1 MKNVRCAVLGALLF
15 VGCGPQTQTDNV
27 ALGGN
32 TGSGGGNNTAADA
45 GIPATDAGSPTDAGN
60 PIDAGTQPQDAGT
73 TVDAGTPT
81 DGGTAGNCKQ
91 IASFASVKVEAGYD
105 DVYQVAYSALE
116 DSSSEPKNIL
126 YLEAYDL
133 ASFPQTTTFD
143 ATFNYQTCM
152 TCVIY
157 MENCAADSCEKFYLA
172 HGGEATLTNV
182 TLSTTAGTLEGSGR
196 NLKLIE
202 WDFSNDEAVPDGS
215 CVEVGSA
222 SFNGTW

>member
-1 MKNVRCAVLGALLF
+1 MKNVRWAVLGALLF

-32 TGSGGGNNTAADA
+32 TGSGGGNST
-45 GIPATDAGSPTDAGN
+45 PTPPTDAGSTVDAGV
-60 PIDAGTQPQDAGT
+60 PTDAGTQPQDAGAS
-73 TVDAGTPT
+73 VDAGTPT

-91 IASFASVKVEAGYD
+91 VASFASVKVEAGFD
-105 DVYQVAYSALE
+105 DVDQVAYSALE
-116 DSSSEPKNIL
+116 DSSTEPKNIL

-172 HGGEATLTNV
+172 QGGEATLTNV
-182 TLSTTAGTLEGSGR
+182 TLSTDTGSLEGSAQ
-196 NLKLIE
+196 NLKLVE
-202 WDFSNDEAVPDGS
+202 WDFSNDEAVPQGS

-222 SFNGTW
+222 TFNGTW